1 MLKKVNLGGGKIT
14 FNHFQAFFGIYC
26 CSKIAD
32 KDKLE
37 IFEHGRDLIKE
48 RLNVNSLIKA
58 FLDIEKL
65 KYVLM
70 TSEQLVLFEIIENP
84 RINLNCFHEN
94 SKNIDTLAEYLL
106 NKRNLVDYE
115 RSEIDKL
122 FEKVVV
128 NEDIISKKIL
138 LAHCESI

>member
-1 MLKKVNLGGGKIT
+1 MLKKVNFGGGKIT
-14 FNHFQAFFGIYC
+14 FNDFQAFFGIKC
-26 CSKIAD
+26 CSNVAD

-70 TSEQLVLFEIIENP
+70 TSDQLVLFEMIENP
-84 RINLNCFHEN
+84 KINLNFLHEK

-106 NKRNLVDYE
+106 NKRNLIDYE

-122 FEKVVV
+122 FEKVLV